1 MKRGWFAGF
10 LAAAALAIASPAM
23 CQINLSNIN
32 LGGLPG
38 IAAPAG
44 GLPIGGPLPSLG
56 VNMFQPS
63 MWTAPQR
70 YRDLKVAGRV
80 ARPGNQVPP
89 GSRIVRLNV
98 EGDEV
103 PMAIDTET
111 STADLH
117 FAADEQYARELYRS
131 ILTKRIRVI
140 ADDFTISR
148 IQRAVATDAP
158 IVIEGYVFDRF
169 SPYLVVRK
177 AEAPR

>member
-23 CQINLSNIN
+23 CQTINLSNLNI
-32 LGGLPG
+32 GGLPG
-38 IAAPAG
+38 IAGAIPM
-44 GLPIGGPLPSLG
+44 GGPLPSLG
-56 VNMFQPS
+56 VNLFQPS

-80 ARPGNQVPP
+80 VRPGNQVPP

-98 EGDEV
+98 EGKEV

-111 STADLH
+111 STADIT

-140 ADDFTISR
+140 ADDFTIAR
-148 IQRAVATDAP
+148 IQSAVAADAP

-169 SPYLVVRK
+169 SPYMVVRK
-177 AEAPR
+177 AEAPN